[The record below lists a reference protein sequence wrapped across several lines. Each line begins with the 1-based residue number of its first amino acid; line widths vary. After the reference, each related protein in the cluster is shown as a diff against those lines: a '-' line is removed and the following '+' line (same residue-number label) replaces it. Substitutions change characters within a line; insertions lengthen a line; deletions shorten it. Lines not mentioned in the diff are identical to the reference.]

1 MKLFKKLSAA
11 LLIVC
16 LMITILPA
24 ASAEY
29 DEEFYKDKSWEDVVN
44 ELFTLYSVD
53 PERISLGYYNTVTGE
68 EHYHNPDNYMV
79 AGSMFKVPL
88 NMLFAEKI
96 SRGEMDWD
104 DNVGGYKYSELLNG
118 SIVHSDNE
126 YAKVLWQEAANWL
139 ENENRPYHRYR
150 ELIAPYMGED
160 PETVD
165 EKFYENNFMTARQ
178 VTSCI
183 KLLVSEPE
191 RFPKIMETMQE
202 AEPNNYFKLREKRFD
217 IGHKYGFL
225 LEGQRLYMCDCGFAM
240 TDDPIVIV
248 MFTDAVDKAYD
259 VMADYATMMCD
270 YTQYNT
276 AQRLEIEKLEQAKAE
291 AEARAQAEAEAK
303 AEAEKQQA
311 EAETPN
317 PDDPVIITDYET
329 SSQEKSKSSILPSII
344 CGILVVVALILFIVF
359 AIKAARKKH
368 IKFFWAILAVVLSAA
383 ALIFTIV
390 GANTGTL
397 LAKADGNPQEYAVK
411 FMDSI
416 TDSDYESAYSLLK
429 GYSSLGLE
437 NEPADEAAA
446 LMYKALKESYSYSL
460 TGDCIVDQLQARQ
473 QIQFTYLN
481 LPATEDD
488 IQIRTMEELKNI
500 VNTRSTSQVYD
511 SDNNY
516 LPEVAKEAYTSAVKA
531 VLTNPE
537 KYYTSTGIQLQLEYN
552 GEGWFVI
559 PAESLLLALSG
570 NTSK

>member
-1 MKLFKKLSAA
+1 M
-11 LLIVC
+11 
-16 LMITILPA
+16 
-24 ASAEY
+24 
-29 DEEFYKDKSWEDVVN
+29 
-44 ELFTLYSVD
+44 
-53 PERISLGYYNTVTGE
+53 
-68 EHYHNPDNYMV
+68 
-79 AGSMFKVPL
+79 
-88 NMLFAEKI
+88 
-96 SRGEMDWD
+96 
-104 DNVGGYKYSELLNG
+104 
-118 SIVHSDNE
+118 
-126 YAKVLWQEAANWL
+126 
-139 ENENRPYHRYR
+139 
-150 ELIAPYMGED
+150 
-160 PETVD
+160 
-165 EKFYENNFMTARQ
+165 
-178 VTSCI
+178 
-183 KLLVSEPE
+183 
-191 RFPKIMETMQE
+191 
-202 AEPNNYFKLREKRFD
+202 
-217 IGHKYGFL
+217 
-225 LEGQRLYMCDCGFAM
+225 
-240 TDDPIVIV
+240 
-248 MFTDAVDKAYD
+248 
-259 VMADYATMMCD
+259 
-270 YTQYNT
+270 
-276 AQRLEIEKLEQAKAE
+276 
-291 AEARAQAEAEAK
+291 
-303 AEAEKQQA
+303 
-311 EAETPN
+311 
-317 PDDPVIITDYET
+317 
-329 SSQEKSKSSILPSII
+329 
-344 CGILVVVALILFIVF
+344 VVALILFIVF

-390 GANTGTL
+390 GANAGTL
-397 LAKADGNPQEYAVK
+397 LAKADGDPQEYAVK

-500 VNTRSTSQVYD
+500 VDTRSTSQVYD